1 MRWRPQASPTR
12 GTPGR
17 IPVIASRVQ
26 VLAIHWKR
34 VWIASS
40 AMQQER
46 YVSCVQARTARVTTS
61 HPRSS
66 STAPHRR
73 VPVPSMCPAAASC
86 RAGWLQ
92 RPRSGTCNS
101 IRARFHRCAPQPAEW
116 QSAHRNAGRLR
127 AVPSESGEGKKGA
140 ERRVRCAKLHLQNYF
155 CRTYTPHQF
164 RGQRVENGPT
174 KAGKRFGERQRP
186 RCVTHLS
193 KVQNPCMTSTTRPTM
208 GSAGASPVRGE
219 IIWTGKSIESGRSS
233 NHPPSNSTNRSCSPP
248 LARTAYSV
256 R

>member
-17 IPVIASRVQ
+17 IPVIANRVQ

-101 IRARFHRCAPQPAEW
+101 TRARFHRCAPQPAEW

-164 RGQRVENGPT
+164 RGQRVENGPP
-174 KAGKRFGERQRP
+174 KAGKKARREA
-186 RCVTHLS
+186 
-193 KVQNPCMTSTTRPTM
+193 
-208 GSAGASPVRGE
+208 AGALQVASQQGSEPVHDQHHTAHDGLGWSLAGPWRDHLDRE
-219 IIWTGKSIESGRSS
+219 VDRERTQQQ
-233 NHPPSNSTNRSCSPP
+233 PSAVELHKP
-248 LARTAYSV
+248 
-256 R
+256 